1 MEGFESIKKGL
12 EKALGVKFK
21 VIDITED
28 AILEEEKK
36 LFTKMINHLEKLVA
50 NEHKTFTQTGIDT
63 STIVAPYWTMLEEV
77 VRFAFNEEVASIVW
91 WYIYER
97 KNAAGDIMACEDEDG
112 TEYFFKTPG
121 DLYELIVY
129 KFDL

>member
-1 MEGFESIKKGL
+1 MEGFENIKKTL
-12 EKALGVKFK
+12 EKALGVRFK
-21 VIDITED
+21 VVDITED
-28 AILEEEKK
+28 GNLEEDKK

-50 NEHKTFTQTGIDT
+50 HEHKVFTTTGIDT
-63 STIVAPYWTMLEEV
+63 STIVSPYWTMMEEILQ
-77 VRFAFNEEVASIVW
+77 FTFNDDVAAIVW
-91 WYIYER
+91 WYVYER
-97 KNAAGDIMACEDEDG
+97 KNANGDIMAWEDEDG